1 MIGSR
6 FLLLRR
12 CRRKIFE
19 RRSLGGLFVLIGLCF
34 FRGDRVWLLGKD
46 EAFDLGLGV
55 FYFLMLNDL

>member
-12 CRRKIFE
+12 YPRKIFE

-46 EAFDLGLGV
+46 GGF
-55 FYFLMLNDL
+55 